1 MIDKQGYRA
10 NVGIIL
16 SNMHGQLLWAKR
28 IGQDAWQFP
37 QGGILEN
44 ETTEQAM
51 YRELKEEIG
60 LSAAHVKIIANTHN
74 WLYYDLPDHL
84 IRYNSKPLC
93 IGQKQKWYLLEFTG
107 DETEIRLDNC
117 QVPEFDYW
125 QWVDYWHPLNKIVA
139 FKRDV
144 YLRALNEF
152 APNIGQV
159 PKS

>member
-51 YRELKEEIG
+51 YRELKEEVG
-60 LSAAHVKIIANTHN
+60 LSATHVKIIANTHN
-74 WLYYDLPDHL
+74 WLYYDLPGHL

-117 QVPEFDYW
+117 QIPEFDYW

>member
-1 MIDKQGYRA
+1 VIDKQGYRA